1 MYSVFVANC
10 LDVKSETNANA
21 TYTNPVMNDN
31 RPDPGI
37 MRLDPFGF
45 VVVTTSNY
53 AKAGRDPALPIIV
66 SKDLINWTQ
75 VSTFN
80 SC

>member
-1 MYSVFVANC
+1 
-10 LDVKSETNANA
+10 
-21 TYTNPVMNDN
+21 MNDN